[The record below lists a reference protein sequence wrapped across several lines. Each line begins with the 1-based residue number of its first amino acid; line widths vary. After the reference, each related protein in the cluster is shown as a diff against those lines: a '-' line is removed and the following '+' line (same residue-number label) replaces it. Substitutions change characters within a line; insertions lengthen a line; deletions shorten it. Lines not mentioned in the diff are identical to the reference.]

1 MSRLTLGI
9 FFSLVIVMFIT
20 AYNYTPQ
27 TVEGKTCQVGTV
39 CSKPDCCNKE
49 KSCGSG
55 CVKPCCKQNVVK
67 TCGTD
72 CEKPCCSNK
81 IKKQCGANCAK
92 SCCSKT

>member
-27 TVEGKTCQVGTV
+27 TVEGNTCQVGTV

-55 CVKPCCKQNVVK
+55 CVKPCCKLLDDKRWVRK
-67 TCGTD
+67 TRPNGISAYGIWT
-72 CEKPCCSNK
+72 
-81 IKKQCGANCAK
+81 
-92 SCCSKT
+92 

>member
-27 TVEGKTCQVGTV
+27 TVEGNTCQVGTV

-67 TCGTD
+67 TCAESSADGS
-72 CEKPCCSNK
+72 PQRPSFNLPPF
-81 IKKQCGANCAK
+81 
-92 SCCSKT
+92 

>member
-27 TVEGKTCQVGTV
+27 TVEGNTCQVGTV

-67 TCGTD
+67 TCTFVLAPRWGT
-72 CEKPCCSNK
+72 PAFPIASP
-81 IKKQCGANCAK
+81 
-92 SCCSKT
+92 